1 MKITAATVDRF
12 VKAPPGGVGAVLL
25 YGPDA
30 GLVRERGIH
39 LLKAVVDDPSDP
51 FRVAELTMAMLR
63 DDHTRLADEAAAM
76 SLTGGRR
83 VVGIKGATDT
93 ISDIIAAL
101 LPSISADSALIV
113 IESADLGPR
122 SKLRKLFEGAD
133 NAAAIACYSD
143 DGRAVEAI
151 VHETL
156 SRGNLTI
163 SRDALR
169 YLCDNLGGDR
179 LVSRSELEKLAL
191 YMGSGGGE
199 VSLTDAVT
207 CIGDSATMTLD
218 DLAFAAASGDIEQ
231 LTRLIDRV
239 RQEGTTAI
247 SILRVLARHFQRLH
261 LASGLIAEGK
271 SPDEAM
277 KSLRPPVFFKQAMVF
292 RSQCTRWSTSW
303 LETTLDSIGAAEA
316 ACKTTGAPTDMICG
330 QLLLRTAVLA
340 QRAVRQTSRA
350 G

>member
-1 MKITAATVDRF
+1 MKISAATADRF
-12 VKAPPGGVGAVLL
+12 AKAPPAGISAVLL

-30 GLVRERGIH
+30 GLVRERGAH
-39 LLKAVVDDPSDP
+39 LLSAVVDDPRDP
-51 FRVAELTMAMLR
+51 FRIAELTIAALR
-63 DDHTRLADEAAAM
+63 EDQTRLVDEAAAL

-93 ISDIIAAL
+93 IGDVFADFLQTI
-101 LPSISADSALIV
+101 PADSALIIV
-113 IESADLGPR
+113 EAGDLGPR
-122 SKLRKLFEGAD
+122 SKLRKVFEGAE

-143 DGRAVEAI
+143 DSRAIESL

-156 SRGNLTI
+156 SGRNLTV

-191 YMGSGGGE
+191 YMGDGGGE
-199 VSLTDAVT
+199 VSLSDAVT
-207 CIGDSATMTLD
+207 CIGDSANMTLD
-218 DLAFAAASGDIEQ
+218 DLAFAAASGDLEQ

-271 SPDEAM
+271 APEEAM
-277 KSLRPPVFFKQAMVF
+277 KSLRPPVFFKQTNVF
-292 RSQCTRWSTSW
+292 RAQCTRWTPGR
-303 LETTLDSIGAAEA
+303 LETTLDSIGQAEA
-316 ACKTTGAPTDMICG
+316 ACKTTGAPSDIICG
-330 QLLLRTAVLA
+330 QLLLRTAVLV
-340 QRAVRQTSRA
+340 QRAGRR
-350 G
+350 